1 MDIRQMMDERKVCV
15 VVPTYNNGKTIAD
28 ILRRIASITT
38 HIIVV
43 IDGCTDD
50 TREQIKLLAD
60 VPLTIVDYAQNKGKG
75 HALLAGFE
83 KARSMGYVYALTID
97 SDGQHFPEDI
107 PQFIEAMQEHPG
119 ALIVGARNLRE
130 KNMPGGNTFAN
141 KFSNFWFTV
150 QTAIRLPDT
159 QTGYRLYPLKKLS
172 GTRFITSR
180 YEAELELLVFA
191 AWSGVEL
198 VPVSVRVYYPPEGER
213 VTHFRPAT
221 DFARISVLNT
231 ILCVLA
237 VCYGW
242 PRMLYHKMRRYH
254 FLPPP
259 LFRWLTEK
267 DGKKRPVPITFK
279 RIAYSLFALLFFLGC
294 MYLFVLPYTWLY
306 FHLGKPTE
314 ERKLKYH
321 KMLQWMSDFVIHR
334 VPGVKFHLDNSV
346 QEDFDRPAVVISNH
360 QSHLDLMCLMM
371 LTPRIVF
378 LTNDWVWNN
387 PFYGMVIH
395 RAEFYPVSD
404 GIENH
409 VERLR
414 DLYNRGYSIAVF
426 PEGTRSEDCSIL
438 RFHKG
443 AFYLAEQLKADI
455 LPIYLHGVG
464 HVLPKRDFMLREGS
478 IDVEVGKRIPQDDER
493 FSDDLL
499 ERTRQMRHHYQ
510 EHYQQMCQRL
520 ETEEYWAPYRKYAKM
535 YGGTTDE

>member
-1 MDIRQMMDERKVCV
+1 MDIRQVMDDRKVCV
-15 VVPTYNNGKTIAD
+15 VVPTYNNGRTIVNV
-28 ILRRIASITT
+28 LRRIAAIAP
-38 HIIVV
+38 HIMVV
-43 IDGCTDD
+43 VDGCTDD
-50 TREQIKLLAD
+50 TREQLNQLAD
-60 VPLTIVDYAQNKGKG
+60 IPLTVVDYTPNKGKG

-83 KARSMGYVYALTID
+83 KAKSMGYKYALTID

-119 ALIVGARNLRE
+119 ALIVGARNLQE

-141 KFSNFWFTV
+141 KFSNFWFMV
-150 QTAIRLPDT
+150 QTGINLPDT
-159 QTGYRLYPLKKLS
+159 QTGYRLYPLRKLS
-172 GTRFITSR
+172 GTRFVTSR

-198 VPVSVRVYYPPEGER
+198 VSVPVRVYYPPQGER
-213 VTHFRPAT
+213 VSHFRPTA
-221 DFARISVLNT
+221 DFSRISVLNT
-231 ILCVLA
+231 ILCVVA
-237 VCYGW
+237 VFYGW
-242 PRMLYHKMRRYH
+242 PRMLYQKMRR
-254 FLPPP
+254 P
-259 LFRWLTEK
+259 LIRWLTEK
-267 DGKKRPVPITFK
+267 DGQKRPVPITFK
-279 RIAYSLFALLFFLGC
+279 RIAYSLFALLFFLSC

-306 FHLGKPTE
+306 FHLGKATE
-314 ERKLKYH
+314 KRKLRYH
-321 KMLQWMSDFVIHR
+321 KMLRWMSDFVIHH

-346 QEDFDRPAVVISNH
+346 QEAFERPAVVISNH

-371 LTPRIVF
+371 LTPRIIF

-395 RAEFYPVSD
+395 KAEFYPVSD
-404 GIENH
+404 GIEHH

-414 DLYNRGYSIAVF
+414 ALYERGYSIAVF
-426 PEGTRSEDCSIL
+426 PEGTRSEDCCIL

-478 IDVEVGKRIPQDDER
+478 IDVEVGERIPLDDKR
-493 FSDDLL
+493 FSSDLL
-499 ERTRQMRHHYQ
+499 ERTRQMRHFYQ

-520 ETEEYWAPYRKYAKM
+520 ETEKYWAPYRKYAKM
-535 YGGTTDE
+535 YGGRDDE